1 MTKLCAIYHNCHQ
14 EEGEYFCKL
23 INDRHSLF
31 NIISASWQNEKNCHL
46 SNKINLTQWWKIGA
60 KYKKNCFCCYLV
72 FLKQYSLLQ
81 KHLKIT
87 EGKVTRYTYLRR
99 RWHCPEQLDC
109 SLISPS
115 RCLVCW
121 RHFYMTQTFFFL

>member
-1 MTKLCAIYHNCHQ
+1 MLFTTTATRKKESIFVSLSMTDILCSILYQ
-14 EEGEYFCKL
+14 PLGRMK
-23 INDRHSLF
+23 
-31 NIISASWQNEKNCHL
+31 KNCHL

-60 KYKKNCFCCYLV
+60 NYKKNCFCCYLV

-99 RWHCPEQLDC
+99 RSHCPEQLDC